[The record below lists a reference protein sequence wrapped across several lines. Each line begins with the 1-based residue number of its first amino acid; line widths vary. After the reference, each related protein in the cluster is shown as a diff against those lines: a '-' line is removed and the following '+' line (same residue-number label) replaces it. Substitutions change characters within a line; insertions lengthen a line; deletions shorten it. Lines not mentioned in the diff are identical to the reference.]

1 MQERGKAIRY
11 CERAIRAGL
20 ALFVISCPISPSAAR
35 VALGLIVLAW
45 IAKMSIK
52 KDFKLTRSPVNI
64 PLAAFLGAVGLS
76 FLTAVD
82 LQGALKGFKV
92 FLRWALLYFV
102 VINNIDDKAQL
113 RRLVK
118 LLVISTTIAACY
130 GIFQHFTKIDFFG
143 HTRFFQ
149 DAFARST
156 GFFANVFDFAAYLGM
171 VLLVCVSLVFFSNSR
186 RERLAMGLA
195 SFAIFISLALT
206 HCRGAWLGLLAGLIV
221 VTILSGRKA
230 ILALLVGAVLVANFL
245 VIFHESSITKRA
257 ISIADLNDISRL
269 ERLCVWRSSLMVI
282 RDHPIT
288 GVGLHG
294 FQKVYPQYILPQARF
309 PHIRNA
315 HNNFLEMGA
324 DCGILGL
331 GTFIWFLVTLLKRS
345 LVAFQKTEDRYLKAL
360 SLGSLGVFIFFV
372 ANGLFRYDLYRLEV
386 MMLFFFF
393 VGVSVVIRNMKEVED
408 GRDPKKI

>member
-1 MQERGKAIRY
+1 M
-11 CERAIRAGL
+11 
-20 ALFVISCPISPSAAR
+20 F
-35 VALGLIVLAW
+35 
-45 IAKMSIK
+45 IK
-52 KDFKLTRSPVNI
+52 GDFKFTRNPINI
-64 PLAAFLGAVGLS
+64 PIAAFLGAVGLS

-82 LQGALKGFKV
+82 LQGALKEFKV

-130 GIFQHFTKIDFFG
+130 GIFQHFTSIDLFG

-149 DAFARST
+149 AAFARST

-186 RERLAMGLA
+186 RERLVMGLA

-230 ILALLVGAVLVANFL
+230 ILALLAGAVLVTGFL
-245 VIFHESSITKRA
+245 VFFSESSITKRA
-257 ISIADLNDISRL
+257 VSIADFNDLSMH
-269 ERLCVWRSSLMVI
+269 ERLCAWRSSLMVI
-282 RDHPIT
+282 KDHPIT

-324 DCGILGL
+324 GCGILGI

-345 LVAFQKTEDRYLKAL
+345 LAAFQKTEDRYLKAL
-360 SLGSLGVFIFFV
+360 SLGLLGTFIFFIV
-372 ANGLFRYDLYRLEV
+372 NGLFRYDLYRLEV

-393 VGVSVVIRNMKEVED
+393 VGVSMVIRNMKEVED
-408 GRDPKKI
+408 GRDPG